1 MNLFLILLF
10 PVLIVFY
17 ILIKLEMPGGKEVV
31 FKKIP
36 AAFYGLC
43 SGAVLDTIYA
53 FFVFSYEYQGNGVA
67 AFAFLDWIPGFIV
80 PSLFFVFFL
89 FWSNDSWKERVESY
103 FYFIYPF
110 YAVYLPSFT
119 LKQHYAQS
127 FFPVLVRPVVFAVLG
142 MAVARMVLS
151 VFGKVN
157 EKSWKVIVP
166 SLIILGISFL
176 PSLLTALWYFG
187 VNILVILI
195 LSAGAVALNLFLAGF
210 NFKENYNQLK
220 LIFKK

>member
-1 MNLFLILLF
+1 
-10 PVLIVFY
+10 
-17 ILIKLEMPGGKEVV
+17 
-31 FKKIP
+31 
-36 AAFYGLC
+36 
-43 SGAVLDTIYA
+43 
-53 FFVFSYEYQGNGVA
+53 
-67 AFAFLDWIPGFIV
+67 
-80 PSLFFVFFL
+80 
-89 FWSNDSWKERVESY
+89 
-103 FYFIYPF
+103 
-110 YAVYLPSFT
+110 
-119 LKQHYAQS
+119 
-127 FFPVLVRPVVFAVLG
+127 

-166 SLIILGISFL
+166 SLIILGITFL

>member
-17 ILIKLEMPGGKEVV
+17 ILIKLEMPGGKEVI

-36 AAFYGLC
+36 VAFYGLC
-43 SGAVLDTIYA
+43 SGAVLDAIYA
-53 FFVFSYEYQGNGVA
+53 FFVFSYEYQGNV
-67 AFAFLDWIPGFIV
+67 V

-110 YAVYLPSFT
+110 YAVYLPYFT
-119 LKQHYAQS
+119 LKQHYAES

-157 EKSWKVIVP
+157 EKSWKIIVP

-210 NFKENYNQLK
+210 NFKEKYNQLK

>member
-1 MNLFLILLF
+1 
-10 PVLIVFY
+10 
-17 ILIKLEMPGGKEVV
+17 
-31 FKKIP
+31 
-36 AAFYGLC
+36 
-43 SGAVLDTIYA
+43 
-53 FFVFSYEYQGNGVA
+53 
-67 AFAFLDWIPGFIV
+67 
-80 PSLFFVFFL
+80 
-89 FWSNDSWKERVESY
+89 
-103 FYFIYPF
+103 
-110 YAVYLPSFT
+110 
-119 LKQHYAQS
+119 
-127 FFPVLVRPVVFAVLG
+127 

-176 PSLLTALWYFG
+176 PFLLTALWYFG

-210 NFKENYNQLK
+210 NFKEKYNQLK